1 VSCSWV
7 YSSLRTIFWKIY
19 RIGAAPPAPGQTT
32 TPPPTSG
39 PLLLCGPREGGNRG
53 WWMGCSSLL
62 HTWAASP
69 SAVVEGLATGGVA
82 QPRGQCTRAPMLRL
96 LDPGHVGAHRA
107 RVAAIP
113 SSTTRKTTRRG
124 RGSNSVHLAFVAPG
138 IGQRGGRE
146 GEGGWSLRSTGE
158 EEGPT
163 SLAPL
168 PPSLLRLCC
177 SSVSLA
183 PPAPLNP
190 QWARLAAAAAAW
202 ARLAPLVAR
211 AAGSLATPVAPHR
224 GVVCI

>member
-1 VSCSWV
+1 
-7 YSSLRTIFWKIY
+7 
-19 RIGAAPPAPGQTT
+19 
-32 TPPPTSG
+32 
-39 PLLLCGPREGGNRG
+39 
-53 WWMGCSSLL
+53 MGCSSLL
-62 HTWAASP
+62 HTWASSP
-69 SAVVEGLATGGVA
+69 FAVVEGLAAGGVA

-168 PPSLLRLCC
+168 PPSLLSLCC

-190 QWARLAAAAAAW
+190 SGHAWQQRRQRGLAWPRSSLVPRARLQHRSLLIVEWYAFEETRIAILSHLSPQRQFASPVSTLCCSTCRVGRAKMCLPILLESY
-202 ARLAPLVAR
+202 AR
-211 AAGSLATPVAPHR
+211 
-224 GVVCI
+224 